1 MDVRLIHETPRDVRT
16 WLRWSHLSLA
26 VQRHWLLSRTL
37 NRIKGELQVVLDRI
51 EAAGHAGN
59 AKDIQIA
66 SDLMDNIRDAI
77 TDYQVRGDPK
87 PFLQPSHSGNR
98 SRLCTSRPCA
108 IRMFD

>member
-1 MDVRLIHETPRDVRT
+1 MGIRLIHETPRDVRT
-16 WLRWSHLSLA
+16 WSRWPHLSLA

-51 EAAGHAGN
+51 EAAGRAGN

-66 SDLMDNIRDAI
+66 SDLMDDIRDAI

-87 PFLQPSHSGNR
+87 QLLQPPYSGKR
-98 SRLCTSRPCA
+98 SRLCTSRPYT
-108 IRMFD
+108 IRIFD